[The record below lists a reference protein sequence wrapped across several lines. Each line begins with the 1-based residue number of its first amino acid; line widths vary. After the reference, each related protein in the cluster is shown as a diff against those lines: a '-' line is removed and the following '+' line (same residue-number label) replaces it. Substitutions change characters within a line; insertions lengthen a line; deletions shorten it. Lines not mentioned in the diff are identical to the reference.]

1 MSSDPIMSSSSFQSS
16 EPSDYLQPS
25 SPVITSVINI
35 LDGVN
40 WADIDSDN
48 EDTIWEL
55 LESKQKAT
63 TLAKENVDNNNKM
76 ASIESRVI
84 LNNLKNVTKNSD
96 NNNENNNE
104 VKRPRK
110 RVASDSSSSSSTCGS
125 TTSDIRKC
133 LKKRKKSIEYE
144 EDKQVLSRRSK
155 QIDYGKNTLGYQN
168 YLKVIPK
175 EKRMVN
181 DPQTPNKFIKF
192 SRRSWD
198 QQIKLWRKKLHVYDP
213 PEENSEKGDE
223 EEIDKIEM
231 DLDDINAIIYL
242 Q

>member
-1 MSSDPIMSSSSFQSS
+1 MSSDPIASSSSFRSS
-16 EPSDYLQPS
+16 EPSDYLPPS

-35 LDGVN
+35 LDGIN

-55 LESKQKAT
+55 LERKNS
-63 TLAKENVDNNNKM
+63 KENVDNNNKTT
-76 ASIESRVI
+76 STENLVI
-84 LNNLKNVTKNSD
+84 LNNQKNVTKNSIE
-96 NNNENNNE
+96 NNEI
-104 VKRPRK
+104 KRPRK
-110 RVASDSSSSSSTCGS
+110 RVASESSSSSSTCGS

-144 EDKQVLSRRSK
+144 EDKQILSRRSK
-155 QIDYGKNTLGYQN
+155 QIDFGKNTLGYQN

-175 EKRMVN
+175 EKRMAN
-181 DPQTPNKFIKF
+181 DPRTPNKFIKF

-198 QQIKLWRKKLHVYDP
+198 AQIKLWRKKLHVYDP
-213 PEENSEKGDE
+213 PEETSDKGDE
-223 EEIDKIEM
+223 MLDKIEM
-231 DLDDINAIIYL
+231 DMDDINAIIYL